1 MKKITSFVLS
11 FIMLAA
17 MLTACAEKHS
27 HKDDPW
33 TATVEGH
40 YQICEESKK
49 KINEGKHTLDDEN
62 RCTEC
67 GATLRAFSPSVLEF
81 TAYNKYGLRDHY
93 IEYRMGKEILKRVYE
108 YVYKKGEP
116 VSYTVYDGTEIYE
129 EGIVIKKNGEYERL
143 ALKRDHGDYYS
154 VRTYDEDGLL
164 ASVTDYINSGK
175 VMNEY
180 KYTYEKDSKGN
191 AISRTYYEADRK
203 VALEKFALDKK
214 GDLYVCEEIVYNA
227 DGTVRYVEKI
237 NADGYSGEYTGY
249 KNGEI
254 EYVQKNECVF
264 DEKGNI
270 LSRKEIIDG
279 DLCYERTYKYADY
292 EYAYPKT
299 ILGEHKYYSQYGET
313 YIETYDDYGEVVLSK
328 TVDSD
333 GETVGEVKTEYTR
346 DELDRVT
353 LKKEIE
359 DGFVSCETAY
369 EYDGDSDDWS
379 KRTETENYED
389 GGKEITVYNG
399 DYDMISRIE
408 YDADGDIVKNETYEH
423 EYDEYGNEI
432 SEKTYSNG
440 VLIEEEKYT
449 FDKDNNMTLEETY
462 ENGVLVASWEYLP
475 NSRGGTYAAIR
486 TLYESDGGKRVINY
500 LENGS
505 ISLDIKYNAD
515 GSYFHYF
522 VYTEVK
528 NADGTVTT
536 YTRDENGKL
545 LYEYRES
552 ANGTRIENI
561 AYYSNGNKSVEFYDE
576 NGDLERRCEYDK
588 DGNLTTEIVYGEDY
602 NVISETRYHDDGNKT
617 VITHNGDGTITREVF
632 DKDGKLILKETD

>member
-1 MKKITSFVLS
+1 MKKITSFVLAL
-11 FIMLAA
+11 IMLAA
-17 MLTACAEKHS
+17 MLSACAEKHS
-27 HKDDPW
+27 HKNDPW

-40 YQICEESKK
+40 YQICEDSKK

-67 GATLRAFSPSVLEF
+67 GATLRAFSPRVLEF

-93 IEYRMGKEILKRVYE
+93 VEYRMGKEVFRRVYE
-108 YVYKKGEP
+108 YVYKKGKP
-116 VSYTVYDGTEIYE
+116 VSYTAYDGTEIYE

-143 ALKRDHGDYYS
+143 ALKRNHGDYYS

-164 ASVTDYINSGK
+164 TSVTDYINSGK

-191 AISRTYYEADRK
+191 AISRTTYESDRK
-203 VALEKFALDKK
+203 VVLEKYALDEE

-249 KNGEI
+249 ENGEI

-270 LSRKEIIDG
+270 LSRKEIING
-279 DLCYERTYKYADY
+279 DLCYERTYKYANY

-313 YIETYDDYGEVVLSK
+313 YIDTYDDYGEIVLSK

-333 GETVGEVKTEYTR
+333 GKTVGEVKIEYTR

-353 LKKEIE
+353 FEKEIE
-359 DGFVSCETAY
+359 DDFVSCETAY

-379 KRTETENYED
+379 KRTETDNYED
-389 GGKEITVYNG
+389 GGKEITVYNS
-399 DYDMISRIE
+399 DYDIVSRIG
-408 YDADGDIVKNETYEH
+408 YDADGDIVKNETYEY
-423 EYDEYGNEI
+423 EYDEYGNKI
-432 SEKTYSNG
+432 NEKTYSNG
-440 VLIEEEKYT
+440 VLMMEEKYT

-462 ENGVLVASWEYLP
+462 ENGVLVESWEYLP
-475 NSRGGTYAAIR
+475 DSRGGTYAAIR
-486 TLYESDGGKRVINY
+486 TTYESDGGKRVINY

-505 ISLDIKYNAD
+505 ISLDIRYNAD

-522 VYTEVK
+522 AYTEEK

-545 LYEYRES
+545 LYEYREG

-561 AYYSNGNKSVEFYDE
+561 AYYSNGSKSVEFYDE
-576 NGDLERRCEYDK
+576 DGDLERRCEYDK
-588 DGNLTTEIVYGEDY
+588 DGNLTSEIIYGEDY
-602 NVISETRYHDDGNKT
+602 NVISETHYHDEGKT

>member
-1 MKKITSFVLS
+1 MKKITSFVLVL
-11 FIMLAA
+11 IMLAA
-17 MLTACAEKHS
+17 MLSACAEKHS
-27 HKDDPW
+27 HKNDPW

-40 YQICEESKK
+40 YQICKDSKK

-67 GATLRAFSPSVLEF
+67 GATLRATSPSVLEF
-81 TAYNKYGLRDHY
+81 TAYNKYGLRDY
-93 IEYRMGKEILKRVYE
+93 YVEYRMGKEVLRRVYE
-108 YVYKKGEP
+108 YVYENGKP

-143 ALKRDHGDYYS
+143 RTKRNHGDYYS

-164 ASVTDYINSGK
+164 TSVTDYSKTGK
-175 VMNEY
+175 VMNEQ

-191 AISRTYYEADRK
+191 TISRTNYESDRK
-203 VALEKFALDKK
+203 VVLEKYALDEK
-214 GDLYVCEEIVYNA
+214 GDLYVCEEIAYNA

-237 NADGYSGEYTGY
+237 NADGYSGEYTEY
-249 KNGEI
+249 ENGEI
-254 EYVQKNECVF
+254 EYVQKTECVV

-270 LSRKEIIDG
+270 LSSKEFING

-313 YIETYDDYGEVVLSK
+313 YIDTYDDCGEVVLSK

-333 GETVGEVKTEYTR
+333 GETLGEVEISYTR
-346 DELDRVT
+346 DELGRVT
-353 LKKEIE
+353 LEKEIE

-379 KRTETENYED
+379 KRTETDNYED
-389 GGKEITVYNG
+389 GGKEITVYNS
-399 DYDMISRIE
+399 DYEMVSRIE

-440 VLIEEEKYT
+440 VLIGEEKYT
-449 FDKDNNMTLEETY
+449 FDKDNNKILEETY
-462 ENGVLVASWEYLP
+462 ENGVLVETWEYLP
-475 NSRGGTYAAIR
+475 DSRGGTYSAIR
-486 TLYESDGGKRVINY
+486 TDYYPDGGKRVIHY
-500 LENGS
+500 LENGN
-505 ISLDIKYNAD
+505 ISLDIQYNSD

-522 VYTEVK
+522 KYTFVT

-536 YTRDENGKL
+536 YTHDKNGKL

-552 ANGTRIENI
+552 ANGIRIENI
-561 AYYSNGNKSVEFYDE
+561 AYYSNGNKSVESYDE
-576 NGDLERRCEYDK
+576 DGNLERRCEYDK
-588 DGNLTTEIVYGEDY
+588 DGNLTSEIIYDEDY
-602 NVISETRYHDDGNKT
+602 NVISETVYHDEGKT
-617 VITHNGDGTITREVF
+617 VITHNGDGTVTSEVF
-632 DKDGKLILKETD
+632 DKNGNLVSKETI

>member
-1 MKKITSFVLS
+1 MKKITSFVLAL
-11 FIMLAA
+11 IMLAA
-17 MLTACAEKHS
+17 MLSACAEKHS
-27 HKDDPW
+27 HKNDPW

-40 YQICEESKK
+40 YQICEDSKK
-49 KINEGKHTLDDEN
+49 KINEGEHTLDDEN

-67 GATLRAFSPSVLEF
+67 GATLRAYSPRVLEF

-93 IEYRMGKEILKRVYE
+93 VEYRMGKEVLRRVYE
-108 YVYKKGEP
+108 YVYKKGKP

-143 ALKRDHGDYYS
+143 VLKRDHGDYYS

-191 AISRTYYEADRK
+191 VISRTTYES
-203 VALEKFALDKK
+203 DKK
-214 GDLYVCEEIVYNA
+214 VSVEKYARDEEGKLYICENTGYTT
-227 DGTVRYVEKI
+227 DGAVRYIQKYHS
-237 NADGYSGEYTGY
+237 NGYSYEYVEY

-254 EYVQKNECVF
+254 DGVQKYENVF
-264 DEKGNI
+264 DEKGNR
-270 LSRKEIIDG
+270 LSYKMYVNDT
-279 DLCYERTYKYADY
+279 LYYEYTYRYADY

-299 ILGEHKYYSQYGET
+299 ILGEHKYYSKYGET
-313 YIETYDDYGEVVLSK
+313 YTDTYDDYGEIVLSK

-333 GETVGEVKTEYTR
+333 GETLGEVKIEYTR
-346 DELDRVT
+346 DELGRVT
-353 LKKEIE
+353 LEKEIE

-369 EYDGDSDDWS
+369 EYDGDSDEWS
-379 KRTETENYED
+379 KRTETDNYED

-399 DYDMISRIE
+399 DYDMVSRIE
-408 YDADGDIVKNETYEH
+408 YDADGDIVKNETYEY
-423 EYDEYGNEI
+423 EYDEYGNKI

-440 VLIEEEKYT
+440 VLIMEEKYT

-462 ENGVLVASWEYLP
+462 ENGVLVESWGYLP
-475 NSRGGTYAAIR
+475 DSRGGTYAAIR
-486 TLYESDGGKRVINY
+486 TTYESDGGKRVINY

-505 ISLDIKYNAD
+505 ISLDIRYNAD

-552 ANGTRIENI
+552 ANGTRVENI

-576 NGDLERRCEYDK
+576 DGDLERRCDYDK
-588 DGNLTTEIVYGEDY
+588 DGNLISEIIYGEDY
-602 NVISETRYHDDGNKT
+602 NVISETRYHDEGKT